1 VTDAKTLPMRWA
13 YQGKW
18 HKRLGAG
25 DGPKDA
31 GFGLAF
37 RKPLASEAEAGSSKQ
52 GKQEAN
58 DSSEESRLRLPAGC
72 GIQHALL
79 VQAEGLG
86 GDHRTQATLSPG
98 GNRQARDPD
107 VPGDR
112 LGAAANDLFA
122 EAMVIG
128 AASSGCA

>member
-1 VTDAKTLPMRWA
+1 MRRIKAGGTNGWA
-13 YQGKW
+13 
-18 HKRLGAG
+18 
-25 DGPKDA
+25 
-31 GFGLAF
+31 LAMA
-37 RKPLASEAEAGSSKQ
+37 RRMPALASPSGSRLPAKLKPEARSSKQ

-58 DSSEESRLRLPAGC
+58 DSSEESRLRLPSGS

-98 GNRQARDPD
+98 GNRRARDLD